1 MSPRFKMCL
10 AWLAALSYDINIRA
24 AFYTM
29 LWALSLIFTI
39 GYFCNELP
47 LWMPLLTLASTTLHI
62 NFNRVVNWYLIGQF
76 TSKLQICDAYSD
88 GDINILIKDKR
99 LDELLS
105 CGYDAFVG
113 VGGSYY
119 RSSSS
124 KILVRELDINKTRQV
139 YEELLFQSTLA
150 EEDAAFNEVCKLA
163 TEAYRLE
170 LKEFDEKLKGLLN
183 ANHNEPKRSLLG

>member
-1 MSPRFKMCL
+1 MSPRFKIRL

-24 AFYTM
+24 VFYIILPT
-29 LWALSLIFTI
+29 LSLSFTA

-47 LWMPLLTLASTTLHI
+47 LWMPLLTLASTTLHT

-88 GDINILIKDKR
+88 GDIDILVKDER
-99 LDELLS
+99 LKEFYS
-105 CGYDAFVG
+105 CGGGGFVG

-150 EEDAAFNEVCKLA
+150 EEEAAFNEVCKLA

-183 ANHNEPKRSLLG
+183 ANHNEPKRLLLG